1 MEQKLP
7 SRKGDKTLFFFF
19 YKMRAITICLHAD
32 GDDSVER
39 GKLLMQ

>member
-7 SRKGDKTLFFFF
+7 SSKGDKTFFF
-19 YKMRAITICLHAD
+19 KMRAITICLYAD

-39 GKLLMQ
+39 EKLLMQ

>member
-7 SRKGDKTLFFFF
+7 SRKGDKTFFFF
-19 YKMRAITICLHAD
+19 KMRAITICLHAD

-39 GKLLMQ
+39 EKLLMQ